1 MGFRSEELG
10 REIVDAAF
18 AVHKELGPGL
28 LESVYELCLSDELIS
43 RGLGIRTQVPV
54 PLIYK
59 ERKLESG
66 FRLDILVEN
75 SIILELK
82 AVEGLAPVHTAQV
95 LTYLRLSNL
104 SLGFLIN
111 FNEALIRDGIKRIV
125 YNYKPF

>member
-1 MGFRSEELG
+1 MGFRSEEVA

-18 AVHKELGPGL
+18 AVHNELGPGL
-28 LESVYELCLSDELIS
+28 LESVYELCLADELIS
-43 RGLGIRTQVPV
+43 RGLEIRTQVPV

-75 SIILELK
+75 SIIIELK

-125 YNYKPF
+125 YNYKLF

>member
-28 LESVYELCLSDELIS
+28 LESVYELCLADELIS
-43 RGLGIRTQVPV
+43 RGLGIRPQVPV
-54 PLIYK
+54 PLNYK

>member
-1 MGFRSEELG
+1 MGFRSEKLG

-28 LESVYELCLSDELIS
+28 LESVYELCLADELIS
-43 RGLGIRTQVPV
+43 RGLEIRTQVPV
-54 PLIYK
+54 PLVYK
-59 ERKLESG
+59 GRKLESG
-66 FRLDILVEN
+66 FRLDILVDN
-75 SIILELK
+75 KIIIELK

-95 LTYLRLSNL
+95 LTYLRLSTL

>member
-28 LESVYELCLSDELIS
+28 LESVYELCLADELIS

-111 FNEALIRDGIKRIV
+111 FN
-125 YNYKPF
+125 